1 MTNSG
6 EAHSSVW
13 SAIGWDGDKSLTS
26 ASLHFDR
33 MRRHSRRLG
42 IDFPDDFSGAS
53 QFINRAVSVPDNR
66 NDDPSQDPYLM
77 VIRLTSEGVVSAT
90 GVVNRKWPLR
100 PLSGISIRRTDLGR
114 RYQRHQAR
122 RLRTI
127 QRS

>member
-1 MTNSG
+1 MTNSE

-13 SAIGWDGDKSLTS
+13 SAIGWDGHKSLTS

-42 IDFPDDFSGAS
+42 IDFPDNFGEQVSSLLGA
-53 QFINRAVSVPDNR
+53 VLVPEDR

-90 GVVNRKWPLR
+90 GAVNRKWPSR
-100 PLSGISIRRTDLGR
+100 PLSGISISAPTWEGDIRGTKHGDYGP
-114 RYQRHQAR
+114 YKE
-122 RLRTI
+122 
-127 QRS
+127 